1 MRSDARY
8 EFKTGRDGE
17 LRVRTTVTGGRP
29 GVWRRPEFLMPD
41 IVRCLNAEFTKFRN
55 REFEEAAK
63 ERHGAR

>member
-8 EFKTGRDGE
+8 EFKTSRDGG
-17 LRVRTTVTGGRP
+17 LSVRTTVVGGTH

-41 IVRCLNAEFTKFRN
+41 VVRCLNAEFTEFRN
-55 REFEEAAK
+55 REFEEAAR